1 MVNKMNTKLAVAL
14 AVLALLL
21 PGMIII
27 FEAPSTS
34 AASSYGRVSV
44 SGTNIMINGV
54 TTSQQFFGVVETTA
68 LQWAIVAYING
79 DMTVAGKTSHLNGPD
94 TSNQGYIPYHETA
107 EQFWHQYFAITAY
120 YDCNLVRMG
129 AGDKWGSSLQYE
141 AWLYH
146 HDQYISLL
154 KTMCAEAEKH
164 GVWLCFVLAGSQE
177 YPTYTYGGSGSVFDT
192 TSSAYANYI
201 AYAKDTMRALD
212 GQNAIFMYDVFNEPD
227 HDLVYNNYWST
238 HGGKTAFNTWAKAV
252 ASATAGVSSHPR
264 TMGVAG
270 LGRMFSWGQ
279 ADFNLV
285 TGNCGFEILHRHYY
299 ASATG
304 SSNAYLFSDP
314 EAWARALGKPL
325 YWGEL
330 GYNGVY
336 PLTRYTFGEQS
347 IRNAGGQLIGTMVL
361 TGTAKYPYTGGLL
374 PDPVTTQTPAE
385 LKFTSAPTTSVQAG
399 SAYAY
404 SVTTS
409 ITTTISLTTNA
420 NFLSVNG
427 GAISG
432 TPAQAGTYYVKVIAT
447 ASDGRTIIQ
456 EYTLTVTAAPA
467 PGNNGGTSESP
478 TGNTSENTTLVDD
491 GPVSPGDNSSSAT
504 TNQTTD
510 TVDNGNQTSPSTNDA
525 AADNSNNTSTGN
537 TNSRT
542 VSLWRS
548 NWLRNL
554 FGWTNWP
561 IFGSSSSLAKP
572 VSMHSASSYSSSSG
586 YALGGASGESSLA
599 MISLAATA
607 ALAGAYFVVSRKM
620 N

>member
-1 MVNKMNTKLAVAL
+1 MEQLSREERVIKMNTKLAVAL
-14 AVLALLL
+14 AIIALLL
-21 PGMIII
+21 PGMMIIC
-27 FEAPSTS
+27 ETPSAS

-44 SGTNIMINGV
+44 SGTSILINGQA
-54 TTSQQFFGVVETTA
+54 TSEQFFGVVETTA

-79 DMTVAGKTSHLNGPD
+79 ETAVAGKTSHLNGPD
-94 TSNQGYIPYHETA
+94 TAGQGYIPYHETA

-129 AGDKWGSSLQYE
+129 AGDKWGTSIQYE
-141 AWLYH
+141 AWQYH
-146 HDQYISLL
+146 HDAYISML
-154 KTMCAEAEKH
+154 KTMCAEAEEH

-192 TSSAYANYI
+192 SSSAYANYI
-201 AYAKDTMRALD
+201 AYAKDTMKALD
-212 GQNAIFMYDVFNEPD
+212 GQNSIFMYDVFNEPD
-227 HDLVYNNYWST
+227 HDLVYNNYWSS
-238 HGGKTAFNTWAKAV
+238 HGGKTAFNSWAKAI
-252 ASATAGVSSHPR
+252 ASATAGVSTHPR
-264 TMGVAG
+264 TMGIAG
-270 LGRMFSWGQ
+270 LGRMFGWGQ
-279 ADFNLV
+279 SDFNLA

-304 SSNAYLFSDP
+304 SSNAYLFGDP
-314 EAWARALGKPL
+314 EAWADAVGKPL
-325 YWGEL
+325 FWGEL

-347 IRNAGGQLIGTMVL
+347 IRNAGGQLIATMVL
-361 TGTAKYPYTGGLL
+361 TGTPGYPYTGGLL

-385 LKFTSAPTTSVQAG
+385 LKFTSTPSTSVQAG
-399 SAYAY
+399 SAYTY
-404 SVTTS
+404 GVTTS
-409 ITTTISLTTNA
+409 ITTTISLTTSA

-427 GAISG
+427 GTISG
-432 TPAQAGTYYVKVIAT
+432 TATQAGTYYVKVIAT
-447 ASDGRTIIQ
+447 ASDGRTIAQ

-467 PGNNGGTSESP
+467 PVND
-478 TGNTSENTTLVDD
+478 GNTDD
-491 GPVSPGDNSSSAT
+491 GAADPVDPGANDPGST
-504 TNQTTD
+504 TNQTTNP
-510 TVDNGNQTSPSTNDA
+510 VDNGNQTSPGANNT
-525 AADNSNNTSTGN
+525 AADNTNNTSSSN
-537 TNSRT
+537 TNPRSVT
-542 VSLWRS
+542 SWRS

-554 FGWTNWP
+554 FGWINWP

-572 VSMHSASSYSSSSG
+572 VSMQSASSLSSSSG